1 MRSTSAILLLA
12 TLLAPFVAA
21 DVHSDGVCIDKK
33 GGNVYNEAATKAAC
47 GNYKVRNT
55 GDKQWDQ
62 CPDCEMV
69 SVSGRRVERNH
80 DIKATRLT
88 RM

>member
-21 DVHSDGVCIDKK
+21 DLHSDAICYDNK
-33 GGNVYNEAATKAAC
+33 GGASVYNEAATKAAC

-69 SVSGRRVERNH
+69 S
-80 DIKATRLT
+80 TL
-88 RM
+88 